1 MPGSEGRWSLV
12 RRDAAGSVAEQRA
25 ARVRLLLDRHG
36 ILSREIVNADGLGSF
51 AELYPVLKAME
62 DAGKVRRGYFIA
74 GLGGA
79 QFAQPGADERLRL
92 KADDKPAV
100 VLAATDPA
108 NPYGASLPWPAGE
121 ARPQRAPG
129 AMVVVHQ
136 GRLLGYLGKSDRSL
150 STFLAEDEPERG
162 HQLTALLTALKT
174 LVGPSKRRV
183 LLIQTIDRE
192 DAPRSRLA
200 PAFLA
205 AGFGTGA
212 SGLSLRRGLL
222 PVDDEELEDA

>member
-1 MPGSEGRWSLV
+1 
-12 RRDAAGSVAEQRA
+12 
-25 ARVRLLLDRHG
+25 
-36 ILSREIVNADGLGSF
+36 
-51 AELYPVLKAME
+51 
-62 DAGKVRRGYFIA
+62 
-74 GLGGA
+74 
-79 QFAQPGADERLRL
+79 
-92 KADDKPAV
+92 
-100 VLAATDPA
+100 
-108 NPYGASLPWPAGE
+108 
-121 ARPQRAPG
+121 
-129 AMVVVHQ
+129 
-136 GRLLGYLGKSDRSL
+136 
-150 STFLAEDEPERG
+150 LAEDEPERG